1 MVWSMKFRRITI
13 DPRVL
18 NGQPC
23 IRGLRVPVHQ
33 VLDLLAAGVTEQDI
47 LRQYPYLEPADL
59 REAMAYGAWLA
70 REETPATETKR

>member
-1 MVWSMKFRRITI
+1 MKFRRITI

-59 REAMAYGAWLA
+59 HEAIAYGAWLA
-70 REETPATETKR
+70 REETPVTETRH